1 MGSIMS
7 VDQSACSVFSTR
19 STLAAIITA
28 ARVNVSRHVLHL
40 RAASDSRVCD
50 LCPSSDY
57 TSLCTRLFREFSI
70 ANFSLTYFIKIY
82 TSSHVVAA
90 RSINFNYGIN

>member
-40 RAASDSRVCD
+40 CAA
-50 LCPSSDY
+50 SDY